1 LGLRDI
7 FRREKAITATPAV
20 IDAIREGKVNTY
32 QRLGGTNQQINAA
45 WLQYQAASYAYMYS
59 SQPAVRKVVDFI
71 AWNISQIGLKL
82 YERAGDTDRRRDTDH
97 PAAQT
102 MANPDGQRPADQFIL
117 YLVTDYLINEN
128 AYALIFRS
136 SGRGPR
142 TLIRVPP
149 PAVEVVSSGGLLISG
164 YRIWLA
170 NGDTFPARDSEPL
183 PPEDIIHWC
192 GYNPELPGIGVSRL
206 ETLRATIAEE
216 AASQQASIELRKA
229 GLSKPGYIKRPLEAA
244 EWSEEARQRF
254 QESWSNQAKASTRR
268 TPVLEEGM
276 EFADFGISPKDAEML
291 EGRRFTNAEVAS
303 LYGLRNVPPDGD
315 EERNAFYADVL
326 PPITQSL
333 ASQLDFSLLDREY
346 AEPDHYFE
354 FDLNEKL
361 RGEPE
366 KRFAAITSAVGRPW
380 LTANEARSME
390 NRPPL
395 DGGDDLVTPLNVLV
409 GGVPAPNVMPPQNP
423 NGPPQDGSHR
433 EKALILPRQRAQ
445 QARRDRYGDEFTALL
460 IRHYERQERALKSA
474 KAISPRRWQQ
484 WINELAADL
493 EALLRKSVQA
503 EGDVSITRFGG
514 EAFDLGQVR
523 NYLHA
528 EALGVAD
535 GTTSATREK
544 LAELT
549 AAEVYA
555 DAIDHRAPDAGQNLG
570 TKASSFAAIEAAKQ
584 APGATDRVKTWIV
597 TAPNSAHP
605 EMNGETVQLQ
615 QNFSNGRSG
624 PPYEHP
630 RCECLL
636 SIA

>member
-1 LGLRDI
+1 MGLRDF
-7 FRREKAITATPAV
+7 FRREKAITASPSV
-20 IDAIREGKVNTY
+20 IEAIRDGKLNTY
-32 QRLGGTNQQINAA
+32 QRLGGSNQQINAA

-59 SQPAVRKVVDFI
+59 SQPAVRKVVDYI
-71 AWNISQIGLKL
+71 AWNVSQIGLKL
-82 YERAGDTDRRRDTDH
+82 YERVSDTDRRRDSDH

-136 SGRGPR
+136 SARGPR

-149 PAVEVVSSGGLLISG
+149 PAVEVVSSGGLLITG

-192 GYNPELPGIGVSRL
+192 GYNPELPGIGISRL
-206 ETLRATIAEE
+206 ETLRETIAEE
-216 AASQQASIELRKA
+216 AASQQASIELRKS
-229 GLSKPGYIKRPLEAA
+229 GLSKPGYIKRPLEAP

-254 QESWSNQAKASTRR
+254 QESWSNQAKASARR
-268 TPVLEEGM
+268 SPVLEEGM

-333 ASQLDFSLLDREY
+333 ASQLDFSLLAGEY
-346 AEPDHYFE
+346 AEHDHYFE

-380 LTANEARSME
+380 LTANEARAME
-390 NRPPL
+390 NRPPVA
-395 DGGDDLVTPLNVLV
+395 DGDELVTPLNVLV
-409 GGVPAPNVMPPQNP
+409 GDLPAPNVMPPQDP

-445 QARRDRYGDEFTALL
+445 EARRARYGDEFTTLL
-460 IRHYERQERALKSA
+460 IRHYERQQRALKSA
-474 KAISPRRWQQ
+474 KAISDNRWAQLTA
-484 WINELAADL
+484 ELADDL
-493 EALLRKSVQA
+493 EALLGKSVQA
-503 EGDVSITRFGG
+503 EGDLSVIRFGG
-514 EAFDLGQVR
+514 ESFDLDQVR
-523 NYLHA
+523 NYLQA
-528 EALGVAD
+528 TALGVAE
-535 GTTSATREK
+535 GTNEATREK
-544 LAELT
+544 LRELT
-549 AAEVYA
+549 AAEVFA

-597 TAPNSAHP
+597 TAADSAHP
-605 EMNGETVQLQ
+605 EMNGETVPLQ
-615 QNFSNGRSG
+615 QNFSNGRPG

-630 RCECLL
+630 GCKCLL